1 MSHQQSPDP
10 AILVIGP
17 SWVGDMVMAQSLFK
31 LLKHRL
37 PECLIDV
44 VAPGWSLPIIQR
56 IPEVRDA
63 HVLNVGHGEG
73 GLQKRYHLGKQLRSK
88 NYSQAIVLPRSFKSA
103 LVPFFAK
110 IPQRTGFKGEFRY
123 GLLNDIRP
131 FDKKHLDQT
140 VKRFSYLGLKHS
152 SDELGVFQ
160 PELNVDKENAQRCME
175 RLGLEAGKYTVALL
189 PGAEYGPAKQWPKS
203 HFADLIRR
211 IEQAGAQA
219 WIIGSAKD
227 QTMAQEIVALAGGAG
242 VNLCGSTQL
251 ADAVDLIAQADVA
264 VTNDSGLMHIAA
276 AVGTRVIAI
285 YGSSSPKFT
294 PPLTNDASINWLQLD
309 CSPCFQRQCKFG
321 HYNCLRDISAET
333 IFPQLDI
340 IHK

>member
-1 MSHQQSPDP
+1 MPHQQSPAP

-31 LLKHRL
+31 LLKQRL

-73 GLQKRYHLGKQLRSK
+73 GLEKRYQLGKLLRGK
-88 NYSQAIVLPRSFKSA
+88 EYSQAIVLPRSFKSA
-103 LVPFFAK
+103 LVPFFAS
-110 IPQRTGFKGEFRY
+110 IPQRTGFRGEFRY

-131 FDKKHLDQT
+131 LDKNLLDQT

-152 SDELGVFQ
+152 SDKLEVFQ
-160 PELNVDKENAQRCME
+160 PGLNVDKENAQRLMGE
-175 RLGLEAGKYTVALL
+175 LGLNPNKYTVALL
-189 PGAEYGPAKQWPKS
+189 PGAEYGPAKQWPRS
-203 HFADLIRR
+203 HFAELIRR

-219 WIIGSAKD
+219 WLIGSAKD
-227 QTMAQEIVALAGGAG
+227 MPMAQEIVAQAGGAG
-242 VNLCGSTQL
+242 VNLCGNTQL

-285 YGSSSPKFT
+285 YGSSSPKYT
-294 PPLTNDASINWLQLD
+294 PPLTNDAIINWLQLD

-321 HYNCLRDISAET
+321 HYNCLNNISAET
-333 IFPQLDI
+333 IFSQLEI
-340 IHK
+340 VHR

>member
-1 MSHQQSPDP
+1 
-10 AILVIGP
+10 
-17 SWVGDMVMAQSLFK
+17 MVMAQSLFK
-31 LLKHRL
+31 LLKQRL
-37 PECLIDV
+37 PQCQIDV

-56 IPEVRDA
+56 IPEVRKA

-73 GLQKRYHLGKQLRSK
+73 GLKKRYQLGRQLRGK

-103 LVPFFAK
+103 LVPFFAS

-123 GLLNDIRP
+123 GILNDIRP
-131 FDKKHLDQT
+131 IDKKYLDQT
-140 VKRFSYLGLKHS
+140 VKRFSYLGLRHS
-152 SDELGVFQ
+152 SDELEVFH
-160 PELNVDKENAQRCME
+160 PSLDVDKENAQRCIE
-175 RLGLEAGKYTVALL
+175 ELGLDAEKYTVALL
-189 PGAEYGPAKQWPKS
+189 PGAEYGPAKQWPAS
-203 HFADLIRR
+203 HFADLIKL

-227 QTMAQEIVALAGGAG
+227 KPLAQEIVTLAGGAG
-242 VNLCGSTQL
+242 INLCGNTQI

-285 YGSSSPKFT
+285 YGSSSPEYT

-321 HYNCLRDISAET
+321 HYNCLNNISAET
-333 IFPQLDI
+333 IYPQLEI
-340 IHK
+340 NHK

>member
-1 MSHQQSPDP
+1 
-10 AILVIGP
+10 
-17 SWVGDMVMAQSLFK
+17 MVMAQSLFK

-37 PECLIDV
+37 PKCLIDV

-56 IPEVRDA
+56 IPEVREA

-73 GLQKRYHLGKQLRSK
+73 GLQKRYQLGMQLRDK

-131 FDKKHLDQT
+131 FDKKLLDQT

-152 SDELGVFQ
+152 SDELEVFQ
-160 PELNVDKENAQRCME
+160 PGLDADKENARRCIE
-175 RLGLEAGKYTVALL
+175 KLGLDAGKYTVALL

-227 QTMAQEIVALAGGAG
+227 QPMAQEIVVLAGGAG

-276 AVGTRVIAI
+276 AVGTRVVAI

-294 PPLTNDASINWLQLD
+294 PPLTNDAVINWLQLD

-333 IFPQLDI
+333 IFPQLEI

>member
-1 MSHQQSPDP
+1 MSHRQSPAP

-37 PECLIDV
+37 PECQIDV

-56 IPEVRDA
+56 MSEVRDA
-63 HVLNVGHGEG
+63 HVLDVGHGEG
-73 GLQKRYHLGKQLRSK
+73 GLGKRYRLGKQLRVK

-103 LVPFFAK
+103 LVPCFAN

-123 GLLNDIRP
+123 GVLNDIRP
-131 FDKKHLDQT
+131 FDKKNLDQT
-140 VKRFSYLGLKHS
+140 VKRVSYLGLGQS
-152 SDELGVFQ
+152 SDELEIFQ
-160 PELNVDKENAQRCME
+160 PGLNVDKNNTK
-175 RLGLEAGKYTVALL
+175 RLMAEFSLDSEKFTVALL
-189 PGAEYGPAKQWPKS
+189 PGAEYGPAKQWPTS
-203 HFADLIRR
+203 HFSDLIRR
-211 IEQAGAQA
+211 IEQSGAQA
-219 WIIGSAKD
+219 WLIGSAKD
-227 QTMAQEIVALAGGAG
+227 RPMAQEIVAQAGGAG
-242 VNLCGSTQL
+242 INLCGKTQL

-276 AVGTRVIAI
+276 AVGSRVIAI
-285 YGSSSPKFT
+285 YGSSSPDYT
-294 PPLTNDASINWLQLD
+294 PPLTNDAVINWLQLD

-321 HYNCLRDISAET
+321 HYNCLNHISAET
-333 IFPQLDI
+333 IFPQLEI